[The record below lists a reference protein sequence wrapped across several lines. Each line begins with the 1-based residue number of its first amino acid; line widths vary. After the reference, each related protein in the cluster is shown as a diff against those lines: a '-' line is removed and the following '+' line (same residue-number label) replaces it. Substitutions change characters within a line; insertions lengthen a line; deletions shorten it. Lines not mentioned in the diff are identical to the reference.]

1 MAKCIPSVLGQFS
14 GRLGSIV
21 YSSWKGIR
29 YVKSL
34 PRKTKKRDVSPKVE
48 IQRAKFKL
56 AASFVKAI
64 ASLVAITFPD
74 SRTKTTSRNS
84 ALSNV
89 LQQAITG
96 DYPDLRIEYSK
107 VFMANGSLP
116 PTVNPAATC
125 TAPGVINFSWKD
137 NTGYGKAKATDQP
150 VLIAFCEGL
159 NACSFIVSDALRSE
173 QTASLPAKLF
183 SGKQVHTW
191 ISFLSE
197 NGKNVAKSSYT
208 GTVTVA

>member
-1 MAKCIPSVLGQFS
+1 MAKYIPGVLGLIS
-14 GRLGSIV
+14 GKVGSLV
-21 YSSWKGIR
+21 YRNHRGIGYVQSS
-29 YVKSL
+29 
-34 PRKTKKRDVSPKVE
+34 PRKRKKRDVSLKVE

-56 AASFVKAI
+56 AAGFVKTI
-64 ASLVAITFPD
+64 ASLVAISFSD
-74 SRTKTTSRNS
+74 SRIKTTSRNS

-107 VFMANGSLP
+107 VLMANGTLP
-116 PTVNPAATC
+116 LTVNPTATS

-137 NTGYGKAKATDQP
+137 NTGWGKAKATDQP
-150 VLIAFCEGL
+150 ILIAFCEGL
-159 NACSFIVSDALRSE
+159 NACSFIVSDALRSA
-173 QTASLPAKLF
+173 QMASLSAKLF
-183 SGKQVHTW
+183 SGQEVHTW

-197 NGKNVAKSSYT
+197 NGKDVAISSYT